1 MGDDPRKRGGEA
13 RLLALAALYLCGHA
27 LLITL
32 LRTHAQVV
40 SIACVTVAAAWAAVA
55 CARRARRA
63 GETKDWWIV
72 ALAMLL
78 WSAGMAANL
87 PFAATGQGAVNP
99 GVSMLLF
106 VLYMAPLLFV
116 LAWRPEDPAAVR
128 RIDGGLALVLAG
140 LFCAIV
146 AGHASVAGTP
156 LENVPALRSVY
167 DVGNAFILGLA
178 FIRWLAGAGSPQR
191 VLFGSLAIYASIYFA
206 VAFYVNHVESIGP
219 GYGVFSDL
227 AIDFPFLVLA
237 LIASRRGRPHAE
249 IALRRVDKVV
259 QLASPLV
266 LPLALLLASAHLMP
280 SQPWLAGLGIAAA
293 VLGYGMRTVLAQL
306 RAQEQLER
314 LAAVATIDALTGI
327 ANRRRFDERLASEWM
342 SARPPAITLLLVDVD
357 HFKAINDRVGHPGGD
372 ACLRAVAHV
381 LGTQASRSGAFAAR
395 YGGEE
400 FVVLVPA
407 REEGV
412 ALALA
417 ESMREAV
424 SGSDAC
430 RTAAGGRVTVSI
442 GVAVARAGGTPQD
455 LVDAADAALYRAKG
469 AGRDRVV
476 LHARDASSVTT
487 AS

>member
-1 MGDDPRKRGGEA
+1 MAKPA
-13 RLLALAALYLCGHA
+13 VLVALYLVGHA

-32 LRTHAQVV
+32 LRDHAQVV
-40 SIACVTVAAAWAAVA
+40 SIACVTVAAAWAALA

-63 GETKDWWIV
+63 GETWGWWV
-72 ALAMLL
+72 LALAMAL

-87 PFAATGQGAVNP
+87 PFAAASQGAVNP

-116 LAWRPEDPAAVR
+116 LAWRPEDPAPVR

-146 AGHASVAGTP
+146 AAHAAVAGTP

-191 VLFGSLAIYASIYFA
+191 VLFGALAVYAAIYFL
-206 VAFYVNHVESIGP
+206 VAFYINHVEP
-219 GYGVFSDL
+219 DDTGYGVFTDIL
-227 AIDFPFLVLA
+227 IDVPFLVLA
-237 LIASRRGRPHAE
+237 SIAGLHGKPVAE
-249 IALRRVDKVV
+249 ITLRRIDKVV
-259 QLASPLV
+259 QIASPLV
-266 LPLALLLASAHLMP
+266 LPVALLLASAHLMP

-293 VLGYGMRTVLAQL
+293 VLGYGVRTVLAQL
-306 RAQEQLER
+306 RAQEQLEQ

-327 ANRRRFDERLASEWM
+327 ANRRRFDERLLREWRSAS
-342 SARPPAITLLLVDVD
+342 PPAIALLLVDVD
-357 HFKAINDRVGHPGGD
+357 HFKAINDRMGHPGGD
-372 ACLRAVAHV
+372 ACLRAVAQV
-381 LGTQASRSGAFAAR
+381 LDTQASRTGAFAAR

-400 FVVLVPA
+400 FVVLVPT

-417 ESMREAV
+417 ETMREAV

-430 RTAAGGRVTVSI
+430 RSAAGGTVTVSI
-442 GVAVARAGGTPQD
+442 GVAVAKAGGTPQD

-476 LHARDASSVTT
+476 LHACEASST
-487 AS
+487 AVAG